1 MFSDI
6 KFINLHMH
14 FGKNNCVNSKGENN
28 CWYWIEESQFKQAV
42 YAMWSTN
49 EKEENEI
56 KFETTKNGAL
66 IGKTTSMLF
75 KDALCGNQSRK
86 WVASLDESV

>member
-56 KFETTKNGAL
+56 KFETTK
-66 IGKTTSMLF
+66 
-75 KDALCGNQSRK
+75 K
-86 WVASLDESV
+86 WCIKWENYINVI